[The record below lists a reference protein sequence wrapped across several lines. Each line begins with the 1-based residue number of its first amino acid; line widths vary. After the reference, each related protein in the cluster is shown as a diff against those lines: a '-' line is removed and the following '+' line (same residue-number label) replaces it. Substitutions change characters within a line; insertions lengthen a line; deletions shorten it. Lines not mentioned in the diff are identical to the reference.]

1 MNDTTQRRTNG
12 FATVL
17 LWLAIVGAIN
27 WGLVGFFNFDLVA
40 AIFGGGGRT
49 DASGLSRVIY
59 ALVGLAGLGLIVT
72 MPRATARIPR
82 RVTATP

>member
-40 AIFGGGGRT
+40 AIFGGGGRN
-49 DASGLSRVIY
+49 SES
-59 ALVGLAGLGLIVT
+59 GLIVT